1 MNRPVWIA
9 GAASLLLV
17 AVGVALAF
25 GWAWWQGRS
34 GGEGM
39 EDLAFLIGA
48 LAISILLAAVAPV
61 VVSLLWHGFSL
72 SRLFAGLIVAG
83 FYVLIAVVLLRN
95 VQILF
100 PQYALGGLLL
110 AGLGL
115 QFLVP
120 WLVART
126 H

>member
-1 MNRPVWIA
+1 MNRSPLLA
-9 GAASLLLV
+9 GLLSLLLL

-39 EDLAFLIGA
+39 EDLAFLVGA
-48 LAISILLAAVAPV
+48 LSISLLLTAVAPV
-61 VVSLLWHGFSL
+61 AVSLLWHGFSL
-72 SRLFAGLIVAG
+72 PRLFAALVVGG
-83 FYVLIAVVLLRN
+83 FYVLIAVVVLRN
-95 VQILF
+95 VQVLF

-115 QFLVP
+115 QFLIP
-120 WLVART
+120 WIVART
-126 H
+126 R